1 MCQEDIDMKSTLWST
16 VAALVIAGAVA
27 IPVIAQPPQGHPGP
41 PGGGRGGGFPIFRE
55 LNLSDAQRE
64 QIRSIT
70 LAQRGNPDSPQS
82 KLADLNKQ
90 LHLAILADTPDTQKI
105 EELKTSIATASAE
118 ALTARIDVQTRIAQ
132 VLTPEQRDQARE
144 ALAKA
149 QVFRGPRKA
158 GRAQGM

>member
-1 MCQEDIDMKSTLWST
+1 MKSTLWST

>member
-1 MCQEDIDMKSTLWST
+1 MKSTLWST
-16 VAALVIAGAVA
+16 AAALVIAAAVA
-27 IPVIAQPPQGHPGP
+27 IPVIAQPPQGRPGAP
-41 PGGGRGGGFPIFRE
+41 WGGRGGGFPILRE
-55 LNLSDAQRE
+55 LSLTDAQRE

-70 LAQRGNPDSPQS
+70 LGQRGNPDSPQS

-149 QVFRGPRKA
+149 QAFRGPRKA
-158 GRAQGM
+158 GRARGM

>member
-1 MCQEDIDMKSTLWST
+1 
-16 VAALVIAGAVA
+16 
-27 IPVIAQPPQGHPGP
+27 
-41 PGGGRGGGFPIFRE
+41 
-55 LNLSDAQRE
+55 LSDAQRE

-70 LAQRGNPDSPQS
+70 QAQRGNANSPQS
-82 KLADLNKQ
+82 KLADLDKQ

-105 EELKTSIATASAE
+105 EELKTSIAAASAE

-132 VLTPEQRDQARE
+132 VLTPEQREQARE

-149 QVFRGPRKA
+149 QTSRAARKA